1 MHVYVYKRK
10 RSTFVGGESGA
21 VEVDNVVHKLVQ
33 ERRVV
38 RDAHERLL
46 PLAQVTLEPDA
57 GLKTAINNN
66 KKKWQNDQNWRGTF
80 APYLQVEM
88 VVGLIE
94 EEEVRLGE
102 ESARDGDAH
111 TPAARVV
118 LRRLRS
124 YLQGRSPELE

>member
-46 PLAQVTLEPDA
+46 PLAQVTLEPDT

-66 KKKWQNDQNWRGTF
+66 NKKKNGRMIKIGGEHLLRTSRSRWLLGSSRRRRSGWEKR
-80 APYLQVEM
+80 ARAMEM
-88 VVGLIE
+88 RI
-94 EEEVRLGE
+94 RQ
-102 ESARDGDAH
+102 
-111 TPAARVV
+111 P
-118 LRRLRS
+118 
-124 YLQGRSPELE
+124 PE